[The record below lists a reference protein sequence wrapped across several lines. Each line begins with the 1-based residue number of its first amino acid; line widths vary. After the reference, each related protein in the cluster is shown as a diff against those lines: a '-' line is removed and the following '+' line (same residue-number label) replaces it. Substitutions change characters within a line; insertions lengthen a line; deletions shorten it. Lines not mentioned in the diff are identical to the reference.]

1 MPEFLSKKQ
10 WLGGKGIQTL
20 AQVCHKKQKRM
31 NSENIVR
38 AYQSILFYLAVF
50 KLKPEDCVE
59 FKAEINILQVVQL
72 DLK

>member
-1 MPEFLSKKQ
+1 
-10 WLGGKGIQTL
+10 
-20 AQVCHKKQKRM
+20 M